1 MERILVTGGAGFIG
15 SHTVDL
21 LLARGYRVRVLDSLA
36 APVHPRPEKPA
47 YLSPAAEFVLGD
59 VRDRETLARAL
70 RGVDAVFHLAAYQ
83 DYLPDFSTFFD
94 VNSVGTALL
103 YEVIVRDALPVRKV
117 VVASSQSVYGE
128 GKYRCPAHGVIYPEA
143 RSLTRLAAGEWEPV
157 CPVVDDGGSR
167 RCAELLRLEATDEA
181 VVQPH
186 NPYAI
191 SKYSQ
196 EMIALTLGRRHGI
209 PSVAMRYSITQGPRQ
224 SFTNAY
230 SGILRIFT
238 LRLLNGRAPVAYE
251 DGGQLRDYVSV
262 FDVAEANLTVLE
274 RAEADYQVFN
284 VGGERAVSVLQY
296 AHLLARRLGQ
306 EIAPSLPGEFRLGD
320 TRHILSDTARLRRLG
335 WEPRVEMETIIDQ
348 YVEWA
353 RRQPGARDCSLE
365 AEAVMKSAGV
375 LRAASPL

>member
-1 MERILVTGGAGFIG
+1 MERVLVTGGAGFIG
-15 SHTVDL
+15 SHTVDR
-21 LLARGYRVRVLDSLA
+21 LLARGYTVRVLDSLA
-36 APVHPRPEKPA
+36 PPVHPRREKPA
-47 YLSPAAEFVLGD
+47 YLSPDAELIVGD
-59 VRDRETLARAL
+59 VRDRDTVARAL
-70 RGVDAVFHLAAYQ
+70 KGVDAVFHLAAYQ

-128 GKYRCPAHGVIYPEA
+128 GKYRCPVHGVVYPA
-143 RSLTRLAAGEWEPV
+143 PRALTRLAAGEWEPV
-157 CPVVDDGGSR
+157 CPVVEGETSR
-167 RCAELLRLEATDEA
+167 CREALCLEATDEA

-191 SKYSQ
+191 SKQSQ

-238 LRLLNGRAPVAYE
+238 LRLLNGRQPIAYE

-262 FDVAEANLTVLE
+262 FDVVDANLLVLE
-274 RAEADYQVFN
+274 RSEADFLVFN
-284 VGGERAVSVLQY
+284 VGGERAMSVLQY
-296 AHLLARRLGQ
+296 ADLLARRLCPGM
-306 EIAPSLPGEFRLGD
+306 APAVPGEFRMGD
-320 TRHILSDTARLRRLG
+320 TRHILSDTARLRALG
-335 WEPRVEMETIIDQ
+335 WEPRVELETIIDQ
-348 YVEWA
+348 YIEWA
-353 RRQPGARDCSLE
+353 RRQPGARDCSAE
-365 AEAVMKSAGV
+365 AEQVMKSAGV

>member
-1 MERILVTGGAGFIG
+1 MERVLVTGGAGFIG
-15 SHTVDL
+15 SHTVDHL
-21 LLARGYRVRVLDSLA
+21 LGRGYRVRVLDNLCP
-36 APVHPRPEKPA
+36 PVHPRREKPA
-47 YLSPAAEFVLGD
+47 YLSPEVEFHLGD
-59 VRDRETLARAL
+59 VRDQEALACAL
-70 RGVDAVFHLAAYQ
+70 KGVDVVFHLAAYQ

-128 GKYRCPAHGVIYPEA
+128 GKYRCPVHGVVYPQS

-157 CPVVDDGGSR
+157 CPAADSPHSR
-167 RCAELLRLEATDEA
+167 CRAQLCLESTDEA

-191 SKYSQ
+191 SKHTQ
-196 EMIALTLGRRHGI
+196 EVIALTLGRRHGI

-262 FDVAEANLTVLE
+262 DDVAAANLLVME
-274 RAEADYQVFN
+274 QPKADYQVFN
-284 VGGERAVSVLQY
+284 VGGERAVTVLQY
-296 AHLLARRLGQ
+296 ADLLARRLAPGL
-306 EIAPSLPGEFRLGD
+306 APSLPGEFRLGD
-320 TRHILSDTARLRRLG
+320 TRHILSDTARLRALG
-335 WEPRVEMETIIDQ
+335 WEPRTEMETIIDQ

-353 RRQPGARDCSLE
+353 QRQPGARDCSPE
-365 AEAVMKSAGV
+365 AEQVMKSAGV
-375 LRAASPL
+375 LRAASTL